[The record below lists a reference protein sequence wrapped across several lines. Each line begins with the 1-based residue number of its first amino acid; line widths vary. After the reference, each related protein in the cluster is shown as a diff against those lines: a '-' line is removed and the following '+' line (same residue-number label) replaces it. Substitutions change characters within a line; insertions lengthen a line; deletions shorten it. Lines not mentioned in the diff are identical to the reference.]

1 MFLGEELQMTGA
13 QVSVQKLKAGED
25 APFLHSHKTHEEVYV
40 ILSGQGEYQV
50 DGEVFPVEEGNVVR
64 VSPAGVRALRNSG
77 DSDMVMMCIQYEQ
90 HPISSF
96 IPNRSLEI
104 FPCKKSGYNKLCHRY
119 SICMLTQN
127 VSFALF

>member
-1 MFLGEELQMTGA
+1 MKNYTIKHLGPWTGIDGKLFLGEELQMTGA

-50 DGEVFPVEEGNVVR
+50 DGEVFPVEEGSVVR
-64 VSPAGVRALRNSG
+64 VSPVGVRALRNSG

-90 HPISSF
+90 YPISSF
-96 IPNRSLEI
+96 MDDANILDAPVRW
-104 FPCKKSGYNKLCHRY
+104 
-119 SICMLTQN
+119 
-127 VSFALF
+127 

>member
-1 MFLGEELQMTGA
+1 MKNYTIKHLGPWTGIDGKLFLGEELQMTGA

-50 DGEVFPVEEGNVVR
+50 DGEVFPVEEGSVVR
-64 VSPAGVRALRNSG
+64 VSPVGVRALRNSG

-90 HPISSF
+90 YPISSF
-96 IPNRSLEI
+96 MDDANIPDAPVRW
-104 FPCKKSGYNKLCHRY
+104 
-119 SICMLTQN
+119 
-127 VSFALF
+127 

>member
-1 MFLGEELQMTGA
+1 MKNYTIKHLGPWAGIEGKLFLGEELQMTGA

-25 APFLHSHKTHEEVYV
+25 APFLHSHKTHEEAYV

-50 DGEVFPVEEGNVVR
+50 DGEVFPVEEGSVVR

-96 IPNRSLEI
+96 MDDANILDAPVRW
-104 FPCKKSGYNKLCHRY
+104 
-119 SICMLTQN
+119 
-127 VSFALF
+127 